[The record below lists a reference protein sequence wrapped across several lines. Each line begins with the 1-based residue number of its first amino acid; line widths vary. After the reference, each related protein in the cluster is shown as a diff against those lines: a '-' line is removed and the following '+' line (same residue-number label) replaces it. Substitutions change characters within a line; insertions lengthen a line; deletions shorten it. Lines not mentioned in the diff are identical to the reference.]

1 MRYYVVLV
9 DIERRKTKNLEQT
22 LAKTNS
28 KSVEEIINPGRV
40 RFWC

>member
-22 LAKTNS
+22 LAKQIQ
-28 KSVEEIINPGRV
+28 KV
-40 RFWC
+40 